1 MIGRLR
7 DIGRKLTDLLGR
19 SRGRPSKSGNAS
31 VSCTPGACGLIKSER
46 RSRQPREVLRTLN
59 STSPTTEPTAAR
71 TAERTSVND
80 EKPEDV
86 NEAIVRPWYEAVA
99 QKNVEKRCLP

>member
-1 MIGRLR
+1 M
-7 DIGRKLTDLLGR
+7 
-19 SRGRPSKSGNAS
+19 
-31 VSCTPGACGLIKSER
+31 IKSER
-46 RSRQPREVLRTLN
+46 RSRQPREVLRTLS

-99 QKNVEKRCLP
+99 QRMSEEEMFAMIMHLLDYDAKVAPHMGNTPAHAR

>member
-1 MIGRLR
+1 MI
-7 DIGRKLTDLLGR
+7 
-19 SRGRPSKSGNAS
+19 N
-31 VSCTPGACGLIKSER
+31 SER
-46 RSRQPREVLRTLN
+46 RSRQPREVLSTLS

-99 QKNVEKRCLP
+99 QRMSEEEMFAMIMHLLDYDAKVAPYMGNASAQAR